1 MEENVGL
8 LKALSLYLPIIVVS
22 GLLIFSI
29 LSGSLQK
36 FMFYT
41 FVLLPLIIF
50 LRVIVFKG
58 SNNNGGD
65 NPLPASCS
73 IGLINTFIPEDILFG
88 LYLLSFTLFY
98 FLTPMILLTIDSG
111 TDSINY
117 LIILF
122 FMCYMLLD
130 LSVKKQIGCLT
141 KITNVGIVGNF
152 FSGVLLGA
160 GLSALIYSSPIRNLL
175 FVNELSGNKEVCSM
189 PSQQQF
195 KCRVY
200 KNGELVGS
208 TLT

>member
-1 MEENVGL
+1 
-8 LKALSLYLPIIVVS
+8 
-22 GLLIFSI
+22 
-29 LSGSLQK
+29 
-36 FMFYT
+36 
-41 FVLLPLIIF
+41 
-50 LRVIVFKG
+50 
-58 SNNNGGD
+58 
-65 NPLPASCS
+65 
-73 IGLINTFIPEDILFG
+73 
-88 LYLLSFTLFY
+88 
-98 FLTPMILLTIDSG
+98 
-111 TDSINY
+111 
-117 LIILF
+117 
-122 FMCYMLLD
+122 MCYMLLD

>member
-1 MEENVGL
+1 
-8 LKALSLYLPIIVVS
+8 
-22 GLLIFSI
+22 
-29 LSGSLQK
+29 
-36 FMFYT
+36 MFYT